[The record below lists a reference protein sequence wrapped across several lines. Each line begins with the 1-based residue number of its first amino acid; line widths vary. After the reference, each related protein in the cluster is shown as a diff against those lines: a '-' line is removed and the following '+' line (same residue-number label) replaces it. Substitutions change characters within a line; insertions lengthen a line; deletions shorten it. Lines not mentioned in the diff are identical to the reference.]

1 MKGHAG
7 TVEDPISIPKK
18 KCGGRSKAFDLKFG
32 GKMDLTLSL
41 PMHLHVISMMR
52 KIYVTED
59 LKVSGGSLTATARTI
74 LSMATF
80 MQSSMI
86 PPNVSPKLTKQKSLT
101 PMAITFLKS
110 ILINFRDKLVNTRN
124 GRTCDRFVKSFAED
138 QQKEEAFDH
147 KQKGFRSVPV
157 EQIVGSV
164 GRYHDFDNKFRLMRH
179 MPSERFEVIKQAMKS
194 GKRLPPVKLY
204 QIKDEYYA
212 LDGNHRIAA
221 AKEIGRLE
229 IDAEIV
235 EFIPSKDTLENIIYR
250 EKCEFNEIAKLPRPI
265 NLTEVGQYI
274 HLVKQISKH
283 QEFLNHETK
292 TSVSFENA
300 AKDWYQT
307 IYQPLTDIINKGGLL
322 GAFPGRTIADLYA
335 YISTH
340 QWDDRRSRN
349 YGSTIDPI
357 MTDKMEEF
365 RKKMSNTKEI
375 EYPEMHRGI
384 TAFIL
389 MNVKSKSEFK
399 IMDKLYALKEV
410 KEVHTVH
417 GEVDLLVK
425 VMLTRDLLSSD
436 AETISQFV
444 HNKVRSISGVTST
457 VTLIPGVSKMKE
469 K

>member
-1 MKGHAG
+1 
-7 TVEDPISIPKK
+7 
-18 KCGGRSKAFDLKFG
+18 
-32 GKMDLTLSL
+32 
-41 PMHLHVISMMR
+41 
-52 KIYVTED
+52 
-59 LKVSGGSLTATARTI
+59 
-74 LSMATF
+74 
-80 MQSSMI
+80 
-86 PPNVSPKLTKQKSLT
+86 
-101 PMAITFLKS
+101 MAITFLKS
-110 ILINFRDKLVNTRN
+110 ILIKFRHKLVNAWN
-124 GRTCDRFVKSFAED
+124 GRTRDRFAKSFMED

-147 KQKGFRSVPV
+147 KQKGLSSVPV

-179 MPSERFEVIKQAMKS
+179 MPSDRFEAVKQAMKS

-221 AKEIGRLE
+221 AKETGLLE

-250 EKCEFNEIAKLPRPI
+250 EKSEFTEIARLPHPI

-274 HLVKQISKH
+274 HLIKQISKH
-283 QEFLNHETK
+283 QEFLKLETAK
-292 TSVSFENA
+292 SVSFESA

-307 IYQPLTDIINKGGLL
+307 IYQPLNDIIKQGGLL
-322 GAFPGRTIADLYA
+322 EAFPGRTIADLYA
-335 YISTH
+335 YISNH
-340 QWDDRRSRN
+340 HWDDQRSRN
-349 YGSTIDPI
+349 YGGTIDRI
-357 MTDKMEEF
+357 LTDNMEEF

-375 EYPEMHRGI
+375 EYPEMQRGI

-389 MNVKSKSEFK
+389 INVKSKSEFR

-410 KEVHTVH
+410 QEVHSVH
-417 GEVDLLVK
+417 GEIDLLVK

-436 AETISQFV
+436 AEIIGQFV
-444 HNKVRSISGVTST
+444 HNKVRSIPGVTST